1 MQEQRKIETA
11 EILSVA
17 EYELVRLGYRRS
29 AYDRHSKEL
38 RQFREYCEGEGVR
51 YYDLETAKAY
61 FKVMYGKDMT
71 APGEKLSGRELETRC
86 TLQMLNHIY
95 CWGEGKRYGVYGMD
109 TPPVYKD
116 ILEEY
121 LGYCVKEGNSAG
133 TLRVKRTKL
142 NFFLQYLENRDIL
155 LWNTNESVLSEFM
168 TSLSG
173 YSRATI
179 HIYASV
185 LSSFFEY
192 LRETEKL
199 ECTHPLHIPRPK
211 IYIEEGIPETWTVEE
226 VRQLLGAIERTNPIG
241 KRDYAMAL
249 LAALLGMRVGD
260 ICRLEFTNLDWKQKR
275 ITYTQQKTQKVNEL
289 PLLAPIGEAIID
301 YVKNGRPESE
311 SSRVF
316 IRHLP
321 PYGEFLSSSALSENL
336 KRYMR
341 QAGMTV
347 TKRKLA
353 HSLRHTLASG
363 LLYEGV
369 PLITI
374 SNILG
379 HYCPQTTAGYT
390 KVDIPALR
398 KCALSFGKKEV
409 EA

>member
-1 MQEQRKIETA
+1 MQEQRKVEVA

-29 AYDRHSKEL
+29 AYDRHSREL
-38 RQFREYCEGEGVR
+38 RKFRAYCEEHKVR
-51 YYDLETAKAY
+51 YFDLETVQTY
-61 FKVMYGKDMT
+61 FKLMYGKDMT
-71 APGEKLSGRELETRC
+71 SPGVKLNGQELETRC

-95 CWGEGKRYGVYGMD
+95 CWGEAKRYGFYGLD
-109 TPPVYKD
+109 TPPAYREV
-116 ILEEY
+116 LEEY
-121 LGYCVKEGNSAG
+121 LRHCAGNNNSAG

-142 NFFLQYLENRDIL
+142 NFFLQYLENRDIPL
-155 LWNTNESVLSEFM
+155 PQATESVLSEFM

-185 LSSFFEY
+185 LSCFFEY
-192 LRETEKL
+192 LRETEQL
-199 ECTHPLHIPRPK
+199 ENDLPLHIPRPK
-211 IYIEEGIPETWTVEE
+211 IYIEENIPETWSSEE
-226 VRQLLGAIERTNPIG
+226 VCQLLAAIERTNPTG

-260 ICRLEFTNLDWKQKR
+260 ICRLEFSNLDWKQKR
-275 ITYTQQKTQKVNEL
+275 ITYIQQKTQKANEL

-311 SSRVF
+311 SSCIF
-316 IRHLP
+316 IRHIP

-341 QAGMTV
+341 HAGMTV

-369 PLITI
+369 PLMTI

-379 HYCPQTTAGYT
+379 HHSPQTTAGYT
-390 KVDIPALR
+390 KVDLSALR
-398 KCALSFGKKEV
+398 KCTLSYGKREV
-409 EA
+409 VE